1 MLHLNPNRMNK
12 HVIDM
17 YTQRHERFL
26 KQLLN
31 QISVPARQIRS
42 AMDYALFPGGKRIR
56 PLFVYLAGELIDA
69 RLEVLDIIA
78 AALEL
83 THCYSLIHD
92 DLPAMDDD
100 DLRRGK
106 PSCHKAY
113 DEATAILVGDGM
125 QALAIEL
132 LLTRL
137 SPLLDASRVIAI
149 TQILVQA
156 SGVSGM
162 VSGQSLDL
170 SELAKSSVSEHQLRE
185 IHLLKTGQLIHA
197 CFEMVL
203 DTQSTIDKSTAQAI
217 RTYAM
222 HIGLVFQ
229 LQDDYLDYYAPTHIL
244 GKGRSSDLA
253 NQKTTFATLF
263 SKQQLEEEIASHY
276 QMARAALQVFASKAM
291 FLLHLTQ
298 QLQNRSNLP
307 SLEPKLDP
315 AEIME

>member
-1 MLHLNPNRMNK
+1 MPLLNLNRMNK
-12 HVIDM
+12 QVIDI
-17 YTQRHERFL
+17 YTQRHETFL
-26 KQLLN
+26 EQMLN
-31 QISVPARQIRS
+31 DTLIPASQIRE
-42 AMDYALFPGGKRIR
+42 AMHYALFPGGKRLR
-56 PLFVYLAGELIDA
+56 PILVYLAGELLDVN
-69 RLEVLDIIA
+69 LQVLDVIA
-78 AALEL
+78 ASLEL

-125 QALAIEL
+125 QALAIEV

-137 SPLLDASRVIAI
+137 SLLLSASQVIAI

-170 SELAKSSVSEHQLRE
+170 SELAKSSVTEEQLRE
-185 IHLLKTGQLIHA
+185 IHLLKTGRLILA

-203 DTQSTIDKSTAQAI
+203 AAQASVHEPTQI
-217 RTYAM
+217 AFRTYAR

-229 LQDDYLDYYAPTHIL
+229 MQDDYLDRYAPANIL

-253 NQKTTFATLF
+253 NEKTTFATLF
-263 SKQQLEEEIASHY
+263 TQHQLEEEIAVHY
-276 QMARAALQVFASKAM
+276 QIAMDALKLFDKKAIALM
-291 FLLHLTQ
+291 ELTQ
-298 QLQNRSNLP
+298 QLQNRS
-307 SLEPKLDP
+307 KL
-315 AEIME
+315 AK

>member
-1 MLHLNPNRMNK
+1 MNK
-12 HVIDM
+12 KVINH
-17 YTQRHERFL
+17 YSQRHETFL
-26 KQLLN
+26 EQILN
-31 QISVPARQIRS
+31 QTTISADLIRS
-42 AMDYALFPGGKRIR
+42 AMHYTLFPGGKRMR
-56 PLFVYLAGELIDA
+56 PILVYLAGELIDVDIK
-69 RLEVLDIIA
+69 VLDVIA

-92 DLPAMDDD
+92 DLPAMDND

-125 QALAIEL
+125 QALAIEV

-137 SPLLDASRVIAI
+137 PSLLEPAQVVAV
-149 TQILVQA
+149 TQALVNA

-170 SELAKSSVSEHQLRE
+170 SELSKSSITEEQLRE
-185 IHLLKTGQLIHA
+185 IHQLKTGRLISA

-203 DTQSTIDKSTAQAI
+203 AARPSIDQTTINALK
-217 RTYAM
+217 TYAG

-229 LQDDYLDYYAPTHIL
+229 MQDDYLDHYAPANLL

-253 NQKTTFATLF
+253 NEKTTFATLF
-263 SKQQLEEEIASHY
+263 TKQQLEKEITLHY
-276 QMARAALQVFASKAM
+276 QTAIDSLKPFAEKANT
-291 FLLHLTQ
+291 LIELTK
-298 QLQNRSNLP
+298 QLQNRSNLSQDEHP
-307 SLEPKLDP
+307 SLIKEQSSLSLESK
-315 AEIME
+315 

>member
-1 MLHLNPNRMNK
+1 MNLQ
-12 HVIDM
+12 VIDI
-17 YTQRHERFL
+17 YTQRQEKFL
-26 KQLLN
+26 EQILN
-31 QISVPARQIRS
+31 EALIPAYSIRS
-42 AMDYALFPGGKRIR
+42 AMHYALFPGGKRLR
-56 PLFVYLAGELIDA
+56 PILVYLTGELIDVDL
-69 RLEVLDIIA
+69 RVLDVIA

-92 DLPAMDDD
+92 DLPAMDND

-106 PSCHKAY
+106 PSCHKAF

-125 QALAIEL
+125 QALAIEV

-137 SPLLDASRVIAI
+137 SSLLNASQVITI

-170 SELAKSSVSEHQLRE
+170 SELAKSSVTEELLRE
-185 IHLLKTGQLIHA
+185 IHLLKTGRLILA

-203 DTQSTIDKSTAQAI
+203 AAQSSVNELNASALK
-217 RTYAM
+217 TYAK

-229 LQDDYLDYYAPTHIL
+229 IQDDYLDHYAPAIIL
-244 GKGRSSDLA
+244 GKARSSDLA

-263 SKQQLEEEIASHY
+263 SQKQLEDEIAKHY
-276 QMARAALQVFASKAM
+276 QIAIDSLQLFDNKALALIEFTQKLQQRSK
-291 FLLHLTQ
+291 L
-298 QLQNRSNLP
+298 S
-307 SLEPKLDP
+307 
-315 AEIME
+315 

>member
-1 MLHLNPNRMNK
+1 MNK
-12 HVIDM
+12 QVIDM
-17 YTQRHERFL
+17 YTQRHEKFL
-26 KQLLN
+26 EQMLN
-31 QISVPARQIRS
+31 ETLIPANPIRS
-42 AMDYALFPGGKRIR
+42 AIHYALFPGGKRIR
-56 PLFVYLAGELIDA
+56 PIFVYLAGELIDVN
-69 RLEVLDIIA
+69 LNVLDVIA

-106 PSCHKAY
+106 PSCHKAF

-125 QALAIEL
+125 QALAIEV

-137 SPLLDASRVIAI
+137 SSLLNASQVITI
-149 TQILVQA
+149 TQILVKA

-170 SELAKSSVSEHQLRE
+170 SELAKSSVTEEHLRE
-185 IHLLKTGQLIHA
+185 IHLLKTGRLILA

-203 DTQSTIDKSTAQAI
+203 AAQTPVDELTEAALK
-217 RTYAM
+217 TYAR

-229 LQDDYLDYYAPTHIL
+229 MQDDYLDRYAPANIL

-263 SKQQLEEEIASHY
+263 TQHQLEEEIAIHY
-276 QMARAALQVFASKAM
+276 QIAIDSLKLFDTKAAALIE
-291 FLLHLTQ
+291 LTQ
-298 QLQNRSNLP
+298 QLQNRS
-307 SLEPKLDP
+307 KLS
-315 AEIME
+315 